1 MSALLERLRKPVV
14 GPLLLL
20 LLLPLAGLAQEG
32 KDRRPTRRQAEEEL
46 EDHYRKW
53 LREDVVYLITEDEK
67 AVFEELSSDDE
78 RDAFIEQF
86 WLRRDPDQRT
96 SINEFKEEHYRRIAY
111 ANEWFYS
118 GEPGWKTDRGEMYI
132 KFGPPDGKESYPN
145 GGPYS
150 RRMSEGGGRTT
161 VFPFERWRYNYI
173 EGVGN
178 NVEIEFVD
186 PSRTGEYRIALSP
199 QDKDA
204 LLYVSTQYAG
214 RTEAEDL
221 GIENRW
227 LRITRDY
234 GLGIQSRSGHYAI
247 HPDDFPFERLQR
259 LSQLQQAPVSQ
270 DVRGLRTEVAA
281 QVSYGRLP
289 FRLDA
294 SYIRLGKDLF
304 LAPIT
309 VEVRNHELSY
319 KPGPSGYR
327 AEVQVYGVVSDMSR
341 KVWHEFQQDL
351 ANQAATDGLEAELA
365 KGSVFQKAVQL
376 PAGRYKVEI
385 IAKDMVSGKLGH
397 TQAAL
402 NLPMAGEPLELSPL
416 VLADLVEKYDGQSE
430 SFEQF
435 TLGGL
440 KVVPNVPRSFTRH
453 DILHLYLQAY
463 NVQLDQSLLDASL
476 EVRYFVMEEGKLAIS
491 FPDVQGRSIRYVSPQ
506 RVVLNTAFR
515 LEKLKPGKH
524 RVLVRVK
531 DKISGQE
538 ASAAQTFNLIESQ

>member
-1 MSALLERLRKPVV
+1 MRAPLVRIGKLSLGLMLALCLMTMT
-14 GPLLLL
+14 PLLL
-20 LLLPLAGLAQEG
+20 AQKG
-32 KDRRPTRRQAEEEL
+32 KDQQKTGRQAREERQ
-46 EDHYRKW
+46 DYYRKW
-53 LREDVVYLITEDEK
+53 LREDVVYLISEDEK
-67 AVFEELSSDDE
+67 EIFEKLSSADE

-86 WLRRDPDQRT
+86 WLRRDPDHRT

-111 ANEWFYS
+111 ANEWFHS

-145 GGPYS
+145 GGPYA
-150 RRMSEGGGRTT
+150 RRMDEGGGRTT

-173 EGVGN
+173 EGAGN

-204 LLYVSTQYAG
+204 LLYVSTQFAG
-214 RTEAEDL
+214 RTEGEDM
-221 GIENRW
+221 GIESRW

-234 GLGIQSRSGHYAI
+234 GLGIASRSGHYVI
-247 HPDDFPFERLQR
+247 HPDDFPFEKLQR
-259 LSQLQQAPVSQ
+259 LSQLQQAPVGQ
-270 DVRGLRTEVAA
+270 EVRDLRTEISA
-281 QVSYGRLP
+281 QVSYGQLP

-309 VEVRNHELSY
+309 VEIRNHELSY

-327 AEVQVYGVVSDMSR
+327 AEVQIYGVVSDLSR
-341 KVWHEFQQDL
+341 RVWHEFQHDL
-351 ANQAATDGLEAELA
+351 ANQAGSNELEAELT

-385 IAKDMVSGKLGH
+385 IAKDMVSGRLGIS
-397 TQAAL
+397 QAAL
-402 NLPMAGEPLELSPL
+402 NLPAATGLLELSPL
-416 VLADLVEKYDGQSE
+416 VLADLVERYDHESE

-440 KVVPNVPRSFTRH
+440 KVVPNVPRTFTRH
-453 DILHLYLQAY
+453 DTLHLYLQAY
-463 NVQLDQSLLDASL
+463 NVQLDQSALEASL
-476 EVRYFVMEEGKLAIS
+476 EIRYFLLEKGKLALS
-491 FPDVQGRSIRYVSPQ
+491 FPDMEGRSIRYLSP
-506 RVVLNTAFR
+506 
-515 LEKLKPGKH
+515 
-524 RVLVRVK
+524 
-531 DKISGQE
+531 
-538 ASAAQTFNLIESQ
+538 